1 MMQRQFGHPRS
12 ESNIKLKHLL
22 LSLFLCACAWAQ
34 VINSVSATAT
44 QALVRFTAPLSP
56 ACTIQ
61 VSENANLSP
70 LEAEVDPSLFANAN
84 SEAGHLVPSSPSGS
98 DTTRTLR
105 IGLRKA
111 SLALDGF
118 RHSRETAIQATV
130 RREI

>member
-84 SEAGHLVPSSPSGS
+84 SEAGHLDPSSPPRGDSTR
-98 DTTRTLR
+98 TTRIRHGETTLALP
-105 IGLRKA
+105 GLRQ
-111 SLALDGF
+111 S
-118 RHSRETAIQATV
+118 
-130 RREI
+130 